1 MPSLR
6 YYQQDAANFFTP
18 ASDFLQATDFNSA
31 DFRLSSYGA
40 LSAGLKLNARVG
52 KYTYVLSG
60 ERYRADASLGGAGE
74 SSPGLINFT
83 RLSAGIDFTF

>member
-6 YYQQDAANFFTP
+6 YYQQDAADFFTP
-18 ASDFLQATDFNSA
+18 ASDFLQASDFNSA

-52 KYTYVLSG
+52 KYTLVLSG
-60 ERYRADASLGGAGE
+60 ERYKADAGLGGSGA
-74 SSPGLINFT
+74 SSPGIIDFT